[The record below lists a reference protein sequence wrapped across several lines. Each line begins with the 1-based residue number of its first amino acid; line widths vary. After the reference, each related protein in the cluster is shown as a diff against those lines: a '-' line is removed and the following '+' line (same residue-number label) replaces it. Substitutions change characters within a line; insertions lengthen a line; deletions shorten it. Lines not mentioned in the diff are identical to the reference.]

1 MLTLPWQS
9 TDDSS
14 PIAARM
20 AASTAREIIEGRRKP
35 GELLIEADLAEA
47 HDASRTPAREAM
59 LQLERW
65 RLVRLVPKKG
75 ALVTTVTAKER
86 RDLLAVRSM
95 FEIDAV
101 QTLADGGDL
110 AALAADLRTLL
121 GQQKTALD
129 TGDPLGFASADN
141 AFHARLIRS
150 GENAIVTEMLTTMG
164 PRLARLTFQVAIE
177 APHTLDTLLAEHEAL
192 TDRAEAGDPTG
203 FARLVRVHIECSHFP
218 QSR

>member
-1 MLTLPWQS
+1 MLTLPWQR

-14 PIAARM
+14 PIASRM
-20 AASTAREIIEGRRKP
+20 AASTAREIIEGRHEP
-35 GELLIEADLAEA
+35 GELLIESDLAEA
-47 HDASRTPAREAM
+47 HSASRTPAREAM

-101 QTLADGGDL
+101 QTLADSGDL
-110 AALAADLRTLL
+110 TILAADLLTLL
-121 GQQKTALD
+121 GQQKNALEA
-129 TGDPLGFASADN
+129 GDPLGFASADY

-150 GENAIVTEMLTTMG
+150 GGNAIVTEMLSTMG

-177 APHTLDTLLAEHEAL
+177 QPHTLETLLTEHESL
-192 TDRAEAGDPTG
+192 TDRAEAGDPAG
-203 FARLVRVHIECSHFP
+203 FARLVRDHIDGSHFP